1 MAVIDTRLVELENL
15 QKKHMMIVQTN
26 PALAAELAHKA
37 FVLQQQFQADMAQYN
52 RLLGPWAP
60 RA

>member
-1 MAVIDTRLVELENL
+1 MGIIDTRLVELDSI
-15 QKKHMMIVQTN
+15 QKKHAEIVTTN

-37 FVLQQQFQADMAQYN
+37 FVLQQQFQADMAQFN
-52 RLLGPWAP
+52 RLLAPWAP